1 MPLTNANYSGGIII
15 SDWYSE
21 QGNQNEFIKISVRFL
36 TNEIRSDALDIKIF
50 LKQCAD
56 NGINCTINRNNDE
69 LVAKLKSNI
78 LKKAARYEK
87 EAIDKNKKENPY
99 RGSES
104 VGGDA
109 PEEDKSN

>member
-1 MPLTNANYSGGIII
+1 MQIIAEALLI

-50 LKQCAD
+50 LKQMCREH
-56 NGINCTINRNNDE
+56 GINCTINQNNEE

-78 LKKAARYEK
+78 LKKQP
-87 EAIDKNKKENPY
+87 DMKKKQLTKIKKKTLIVDQ
-99 RGSES
+99 SL
-104 VGGDA
+104 
-109 PEEDKSN
+109 

>member
-87 EAIDKNKKENPY
+87 KQLTKIKRKTLIVDQ
-99 RGSES
+99 SL
-104 VGGDA
+104 
-109 PEEDKSN
+109 